1 MEQPTDRPSVLA
13 QFTPSLR
20 MERFDEVTW
29 YDDATTAR
37 PTQRTY
43 EKLWEGQCGPDFPFE
58 DSVGS
63 ETVRP
68 VRLRVRWFENGD
80 TTPHWNSIEVTA
92 HVVLPDGGLDD
103 RPIREIWTCHHVER
117 GQVPD
122 GFTQFVSANSP
133 ATPTTTAG

>member
-20 MERFDEVTW
+20 MERFDEVAW
-29 YDDATTAR
+29 YDDAMTAK

-43 EKLWEGQCGPDFPFE
+43 EKLWQGQCGPDFTVE

-68 VRLRVRWFENGD
+68 VRLRVRWFQNGD
-80 TTPHWNSIEVTA
+80 AAPRWDSIEVTGY
-92 HVVLPDGGLDD
+92 VVLPDGGLG
-103 RPIREIWTCHHVER
+103 RLPVREIWTHHHAER

-122 GFTQFVSANSP
+122 WFIQFVSANSP
-133 ATPTTTAG
+133 VPRTATAG